1 MSLKKRITLAIC
13 AIIII
18 FLILLSCIIYT
29 KSASI
34 LNQNAEMY
42 MRSQL
47 DRAQENIDLLIHIN
61 RLETE
66 KLALD
71 PKVKQFLNGE
81 IRVDEI
87 NRYLTASMNEKN
99 TNGNHYKDLF
109 LLNPEGK
116 IIATCM
122 PKAMGLDLS
131 SREYFQKSKQLKKT
145 ITSDILVAKS
155 DGALIVITVTPIYNT
170 KDQVMAY
177 AGIAILAEFFS
188 HFIKDLKLG
197 NTGYYAIVDSN
208 NLILS
213 HPDKSLI
220 ATDAANTKFEIP
232 RTLLAENAKNTANAV
247 TKRILMNNKN
257 LRELQ
262 IYKSMGSN
270 RWTLIAILPE
280 KELQERSFHLLSYV
294 IGIGALMIIM
304 AMGIGIYL
312 SDKITVPIVAIT
324 EYMNRAAKGRFMIEK
339 SISDSLK
346 NFRKNSENIFNETA
360 YWNIHS
366 SDEIGNLNR
375 SLKNL
380 KEYFL
385 FIIRQFEYESEQMIK
400 ASKELTSTI
409 EDASY
414 RTAKFISTLSHDL
427 KTSITLIKGYAKGIL
442 SGIIQ
447 EEEVKRQFLEGIYNS
462 AEDMERITCD
472 ILDSAYE
479 AQYCPK
485 LHREPVSSKDF
496 AFKLFKKSRQYI
508 VDSQRI
514 FEGLC
519 QCTEG
524 ILSIDSVKIERA
536 WDNLL
541 TNAVKYS
548 TEGSKI
554 QVHILEE
561 NHAIEFRI
569 TDEGIGIK
577 PEEFD
582 KIFNMFYRGEH
593 QKNKGYGLGL
603 FIAKSI
609 IEAHKSTL
617 KFKSVYGKGSS
628 FWFSLEKDKSIL

>member
-13 AIIII
+13 SIIII
-18 FLILLSCIIYT
+18 FLILLSYIIYT

-71 PKVKQFLNGE
+71 QKVKQFLNGE
-81 IRVDEI
+81 MRTDEI

-109 LLNPEGK
+109 LLNPEGR

-122 PKAMGLDLS
+122 PEAMDLDLS
-131 SREYFQKSKQLKKT
+131 SREYFQKSRQLKKT

-170 KDQVMAY
+170 KDQVVAY

-220 ATDAANTKFEIP
+220 ATDAANTRFEIP
-232 RTLLAENAKNTANAV
+232 QALLAKNAKNTTNAV
-247 TKRILMNNKN
+247 TKRIIMNNKK

-262 IYKSMGSN
+262 IYKRMGSN
-270 RWTLIAILPE
+270 HWTLIAILPE
-280 KELQERSFHLLSYV
+280 KEFQERSFHLLSYV

-304 AMGIGIYL
+304 AIGMGIYL

-339 SISDSLK
+339 SIADSLK
-346 NFRKNSENIFNETA
+346 SFRKNSENMFNETE

-366 SDEIGNLNR
+366 SDEMGNLHR

-400 ASKELTSTI
+400 ASKELTCTI

-462 AEDMERITCD
+462 AEDIERITCD

-485 LHREPVSSKDF
+485 LHRESVSSKDF
-496 AFKLFKKSRQYI
+496 ALKLFEKSRQYI
-508 VDSQRI
+508 ADRQRI

-524 ILSIDSVKIERA
+524 TLSIDSVKIERA

-561 NHAIEFRI
+561 NHTIEFRI

-582 KIFNMFYRGEH
+582 KIFNMFYRGEQ

-603 FIAKSI
+603 FIAKST
-609 IEAHKSTL
+609 IEAHGSTL
-617 KFKSVYGKGSS
+617 KFESVYGKGSS
-628 FWFSLEKDKSIL
+628 FWFSLEKDQSIL